1 MAVTASQIQELYLG
15 YLGRPADQ
23 AGLNYWLGQLNAD
36 QPTLT
41 LDNLR
46 TSFVA
51 STEYTTLYNGAD
63 RAAVVGQIY
72 TNLFGRTASESE
84 IGYWAY
90 ASDVSA
96 DKLIVAFLNA
106 ASTADRATVDAK
118 SAYANQLTATYG
130 DKAAVS
136 DLKGQ
141 YASVLASVA
150 TEQSGANPPSY
161 AASFKAY
168 ADQQLANLVFNTS
181 TGAYNAFSN
190 TSASISLTDYANASI
205 AVTGA
210 ELTSVAVNGNLKTSG
225 TTLDISG
232 ADLAD
237 VTSLTL
243 GLKTSITGTTTV
255 DVSDF
260 TKLATLDASASSS
273 ALTIDASAS
282 SATLTSF
289 KGGSAADTL
298 TFATGTD
305 ATKAVALTVD
315 SGAGND
321 VLTGTVNAGALTVKA
336 GAGNDQI
343 SVSVAKGATGNLVID
358 AGAGNDNITVTGVA
372 GSTANHSTTVTLGSG
387 TDTLSI
393 AGAANIVAFGGS
405 DAAKASQLAAGVTI
419 VTDFTV
425 GDDTL
430 NLAGLTNKAAA
441 FGTFTSDQTT
451 AIQSASSLSAALA
464 LVATDLSAAANNT
477 ANAAHFVYGGNTY
490 VYVDNAAAGA
500 AHTFGAGDTLV
511 QLTGVTAD
519 VTGSITIA

>member
-1 MAVTASQIQELYLG
+1 MAVTTTQIQELYLG

-72 TNLFGRTASESE
+72 TNLFGRSASQAE
-84 IGYWAY
+84 IGYWAF
-90 ASDVSA
+90 ASDVPA

-118 SAYANQLTATYG
+118 SAYADQLTATYG
-130 DKAAVS
+130 SKAAVA
-136 DLKGQ
+136 DLTAR
-141 YASVLASVA
+141 YNSVLASVTA
-150 TEQSGANPPSY
+150 EQAGANPPSY

-168 ADQQLANLVFNTS
+168 ADQQLANLVFNT
-181 TGAYNAFSN
+181 TAGTYNAFSN
-190 TSASISLTDYANASI
+190 TSANIALTDYANASI

-210 ELTSVAVNGNLKTSG
+210 ELTSLSVNGNLKTTG
-225 TTLDISG
+225 TTLDLTG

-243 GLKTSITGTTTV
+243 GLKTSITGSTTV

-260 TKLATLDASASSS
+260 TKLATLDASTSTS

-282 SATLTSF
+282 AATLTSF

-343 SVSVAKGATGNLVID
+343 GVTVAKDAVGNLVID
-358 AGAGNDNITVTGVA
+358 AGAGNDTVTVTNTT
-372 GSTANHSTTVTLGSG
+372 GSVVNHSTVVTLGAG
-387 TDTLSI
+387 TDTLKI
-393 AGAANIVAFGGS
+393 VGAANIAAFSGS
-405 DAAKASQLAAGVTI
+405 DAAKASQLAAGVTT

-430 NLAGLTNKAAA
+430 DLSGLTTKVAA
-441 FGTFTSDQTT
+441 FGTFTADQTT
-451 AIQSASSLSAALA
+451 AIQGASSLAAALA
-464 LVATDLSAAANNT
+464 LVAGDLNAAANNS

-500 AHTFGAGDTLV
+500 AHAFGAGDTLV

-519 VTGSITIA
+519 VTSSIAV